1 MPPEDRLNEL
11 NRQVGMLI
19 SEVSGLRRD
28 LAASDLKS
36 DQSRVGV
43 HRRLDDLVDQYGEI
57 DTTVSVI
64 GERMATVEGTL
75 TDQVLPTVNMVRA
88 WEQRGIG
95 ALAVA
100 GMAGSALTAAVIY
113 FWAEIVAKLTRTG

>member
-1 MPPEDRLNEL
+1 MPPEAFNDL
-11 NRQVGMLI
+11 NRQIGMLI
-19 SEVSGLRRD
+19 TGVDGLRRD
-28 LAASDLKS
+28 LAASDAKS
-36 DQSRVGV
+36 DQSRIGV
-43 HRRLDDLVDQYGEI
+43 HRRLDDLVDQVVEI

-64 GERMATVEGTL
+64 GERLATVEGTL
-75 TDQVLPTVNMVRA
+75 SEHVLPTVNMVRA